1 MSATSPMFAQIAEEY
16 KKTHMLN
23 MIESNWDEDS
33 QRDWKLPKWKSNAP
47 IEDSLN
53 LDSKTMRLQ
62 VQISFL
68 IFFKIFSSLIAW
80 PKNTG

>member
-23 MIESNWDEDS
+23 MIESNWDEES

-47 IEDSLN
+47 IEDSQN

-62 VQISFL
+62 VQIPLFTIVLYST
-68 IFFKIFSSLIAW
+68 ICHV
-80 PKNTG
+80 